1 MLAFYGKL
9 HTAIVVRI
17 PLIQQGVPRAPRF
30 VNKLRAG
37 WQCQVRRGH
46 RPHHAFAAGVFSLS
60 FFKNLPFEWLVGL
73 RYTRAGKRS
82 GRNSFISFISLISMA
97 GIALGVAALI
107 VVLSV
112 MNGFQKEVRD
122 RMLSVLSHIEVY
134 EPSGSL
140 PNWQQTATLAMQ
152 DKEVIGTAP
161 YVAAQAMITKDD
173 TVRGVMIRGILPEQ
187 EPKVS
192 EVASQIVQGSFGA
205 LKPGEFNIILGSE
218 LARGMQVQVG
228 DRITLIAPQGQVT
241 PAGVIPRLKQF
252 TVGAIFNAGHFEYDS
267 SLAFIHIEDAEK
279 MFKLDAPSGLR
290 LRVADMQRAP
300 EVAYDLSRI
309 LGGDLLISDWSK
321 QNRNWFAAVQTEK
334 RMMFIILTLIIAVA
348 AFNLVSTLV
357 MTVTD
362 KQADI
367 AILRTLGSSPGSI
380 MKIFMVQGALVGII
394 GTIIGVT
401 LGVIVALNVDVIVPF
416 IEHLLG
422 VQFLPRDIYLI
433 SALPSDLRWPD
444 VWTIGLVAVV
454 LAFLAT
460 IYPSWW
466 AARVKPAEA
475 LRYE

>member
-1 MLAFYGKL
+1 MS
-9 HTAIVVRI
+9 II
-17 PLIQQGVPRAPRF
+17 
-30 VNKLRAG
+30 
-37 WQCQVRRGH
+37 
-46 RPHHAFAAGVFSLS
+46 
-60 FFKNLPFEWLVGL
+60 KNLPFEWLVGL
-73 RYTRAGKRS
+73 RYTRAGRRS

-122 RMLSVLSHIEVY
+122 RMLSVLSHIEVFDAA
-134 EPSGSL
+134 GAL
-140 PNWQQTATLAMQ
+140 PNWQETAKEAFLN
-152 DKEVIGTAP
+152 KEVKGAAP
-161 YVAAQAMITKDD
+161 YVAAQAMMTRDE
-173 TVRGVMIRGILPEQ
+173 TVRGVIIRGILPQE

-192 EVASQIVQGSFGA
+192 DVASQVRQGKLNDLIA
-205 LKPGEFNIILGSE
+205 GEFNIVLGGE
-218 LARGMQVQVG
+218 LARGMHVG
-228 DRITLIAPQGQVT
+228 LGDKVTLIAPQGQVT

-252 TVGAIFNAGHFEYDS
+252 KVVGIFEAGHYEYDS
-267 SLAFIHIEDAEK
+267 SLAFIHIDDAMK
-279 MFKLDAPSGLR
+279 MFKMATPSGLR
-290 LRVADMQRAP
+290 LRIEDMQRAP
-300 EVAYDLSRI
+300 QVALDLSR
-309 LGGDLLISDWSK
+309 LLTGDVLIRDWSK

-334 RMMFIILTLIIAVA
+334 TMMFIILTLIIAVA

-367 AILRTLGSSPGSI
+367 AILRTLGSSPASI
-380 MKIFMVQGALVGII
+380 MKIFMIQGALVGLV
-394 GTIIGVT
+394 GTAIGVS
-401 LGVIVALNVDVIVPF
+401 LGVLVAFNVGVIVPF

-444 VWTIGLVAVV
+444 VWTIGSVAIV

-460 IYPSWW
+460 LYPSWW

>member
-1 MLAFYGKL
+1 MS
-9 HTAIVVRI
+9 
-17 PLIQQGVPRAPRF
+17 LIR
-30 VNKLRAG
+30 
-37 WQCQVRRGH
+37 
-46 RPHHAFAAGVFSLS
+46 
-60 FFKNLPFEWLVGL
+60 NLPFEWLVGL

-82 GRNSFISFISLISMA
+82 ARNSFISFISMISMA

-122 RMLSVLSHIEVY
+122 RMLSVLAHIEVFDAGGAMPDW
-134 EPSGSL
+134 E
-140 PNWQQTATLAMQ
+140 QTA
-152 DKEVIGTAP
+152 KEAFADPEVKGAAP
-161 YVAAQAMITKDD
+161 YVAGQGMLTRNDV
-173 TVRGVMIRGILPEQ
+173 VRGVMIRGVLPSE

-192 EVASQIVQGSFGA
+192 DVASQVVRGNFNDLRA
-205 LKPGEFNIILGSE
+205 GEFNIVLGGE
-218 LARGMQVQVG
+218 LARGMRVDVG
-228 DRITLIAPQGQVT
+228 DKITLIVPQGQVT

-252 TVGAIFNAGHFEYDS
+252 TVVGIFEAGHYEFDS
-267 SLAFIHIEDAEK
+267 SLAFMQMQDAET
-279 MFKLDAPSGLR
+279 MFRLSAPSGLR

-300 EVAYDLSRI
+300 EVAMDLSRM
-309 LGGDLLISDWSK
+309 LSGDLLIRDWSK

-380 MKIFMVQGALVGII
+380 MKIFMIQGALVGLI
-394 GTIIGVT
+394 GTAIGVG
-401 LGVIVALNVDVIVPF
+401 LGVLVALNVDVIVPF

-454 LAFLAT
+454 L
-460 IYPSWW
+460 
-466 AARVKPAEA
+466 
-475 LRYE
+475 